1 MLIGYPVDNR
11 NKEDIS
17 NCIKP
22 FGRLICWQ
30 KDEVLARI
38 YVKARV
44 TDLVD
49 IPHYLILSEGDGH
62 EGVSLTVQCEIV
74 QQHMMGVSCKMRTSP
89 LGDLMM
95 TSLSSQ
101 VLRGM
106 SKISNS
112 MLSTFLQFSN
122 RIWGTSK
129 FSRLTMWVIQLFTTS
144 TQTP

>member
-1 MLIGYPVDNR
+1 
-11 NKEDIS
+11 
-17 NCIKP
+17 
-22 FGRLICWQ
+22 
-30 KDEVLARI
+30 
-38 YVKARV
+38 
-44 TDLVD
+44 
-49 IPHYLILSEGDGH
+49 
-62 EGVSLTVQCEIV
+62 
-74 QQHMMGVSCKMRTSP
+74 MMGVSCKMRTSP

-129 FSRLTMWVIQLFTTS
+129 FSRLTMWVVQLFTTS